1 MKILY
6 SWLKDFIE
14 IDLTPEELAKK
25 LTDLG
30 IEVASVET
38 AGADFEGVYVAQI
51 TNIEDHPNSDHLH
64 LVTLDRGNG
73 VSQRVVCGAPNVA
86 VGQKVPL
93 ARVGARLGKIVL
105 KPAVIRG
112 VESEG
117 MICSSDELGL
127 THTRAHG
134 ILVLDENLPL
144 GTDVSTLYG
153 KADSILELEITSN
166 RPDLLSHWGVAR
178 ELGVLLNKPVK
189 LPEIKDIAGQ
199 GKSLDIEIQNTEG
212 CGRYI
217 GRIIRGVKN
226 AESPEWMK
234 ERLAAMGLNP
244 KNALVDVTN
253 YVMFELGNPLHAF
266 DLREVEGGKIIVRN
280 ANPGEKF
287 TVLGG
292 RELELTENCLM
303 IADEKKAT
311 ALAGIMGGLDS
322 GIKEDTQDIFI
333 EAAYFNPPT
342 INKTVKKFAIS
353 SDSSQRFERGTDIEG
368 AMLAMRRASELLVQI
383 CGGTASEINDV
394 YAQPFENKT
403 VTFTPAEINAILGAN
418 ISQDKLKDIFG
429 HLSATFDAS
438 SSVWKFKAPTHRR
451 DLNHKWDLAEEAAR
465 FAGYDQIP
473 VSATRAHVIFADNPK
488 GIDLGKI
495 YANMLIGA
503 GFCECKNIDFIGE
516 KELQLLGTDAKFC
529 IRVKNALAQGW
540 DYLRPTLLASL
551 IKNVESNL
559 RFGNT
564 NLKLFETSKTFQ
576 NMKGFPVENY
586 TVAGVLTGNVE
597 ADKFFGLPSRP
608 VDFYWLKGLVQTV
621 VGQADGVSF
630 TPSKNV
636 PVYMHP
642 KISMDILQGGKVIGV
657 FGKLHPLTLK
667 AFGVKTADVW
677 AFEFATKQL
686 EKNYSARDF
695 KPAVD
700 VAVFP
705 PSLRDLSVVLGS
717 DVTYAQITS
726 ALDKTALDVEM
737 TYHLID
743 VYQGEHLPTGKKSVT
758 FSLAFS
764 KTDGTLKDKEID
776 GAFNRIVDQL
786 KTQVGAELR

>member
-14 IDLTPEELAKK
+14 LDLSPEELAKK

-30 IEVASVET
+30 IEVASLET
-38 AGADFEGVYVAQI
+38 TGADFEGVHVAQI
-51 TNIEDHPNSDHLH
+51 IKIEDHPNSDHLH
-64 LVTLDRGNG
+64 LVTLDKGNG
-73 VSQRVVCGAPNVA
+73 VTQRVVCGAPNVA

-93 ARVGARLGKIVL
+93 AKVGARLGKIVL

-153 KADSILELEITSN
+153 KADTIFELEITSN
-166 RPDLLSHWGVAR
+166 RPDLLSHLGVAR
-178 ELGVLLNKPVK
+178 ELGALLNKPVK
-189 LPEIKDIAGQ
+189 LPAIKDIPGQ
-199 GKSLDIEIQNTEG
+199 GKALDVKIQNPEG
-212 CGRYI
+212 CSRYI

-244 KNALVDVTN
+244 KNALVDITN

-266 DLREVEGGKIIVRN
+266 DLREVEGGKVIVRN
-280 ANPGEKF
+280 AVHGEKF

-292 RELELTENCLM
+292 RELELTENCLL

-311 ALAGIMGGLDS
+311 ALAGIMGGANS

-353 SDSSQRFERGTDIEG
+353 SDSSQRFERGSDIEG
-368 AMLAMRRASELLVQI
+368 AMLAMRRASDLFVQL

-394 YAQPFENKT
+394 YAQKFENKT
-403 VTFTPAEINAILGAN
+403 VEFTPAEINAILGAN
-418 ISQDKLKDIFG
+418 IAEDKLKDIFAR
-429 HLSATFDAS
+429 LAAEFDAS
-438 SSVWKFKAPTHRR
+438 GEVWKFKAPTHRR

-473 VSATRAHVIFADNPK
+473 VSATRAHVVFADNPK
-488 GIDLGKI
+488 GIDLGKM
-495 YANMLIGA
+495 YANALIGA

-516 KELQLLGTDAKFC
+516 QDLKTMGADAKFC

-564 NLKLFETSKTFQ
+564 DLKLFETSKTFQ

-586 TVAGVLTGNVE
+586 TVAGVLTGNIE
-597 ADKFFGLPSRP
+597 EDKFFALPQRP
-608 VDFYWLKGLVQTV
+608 VDFYWLKGLMQTLL
-621 VGQADGVSF
+621 GRAEGVTF
-630 TPSKNV
+630 APSKTV

-642 KISMDILQGGKVIGV
+642 KISMDILQGGKAIGV

-667 AFGVKTADVW
+667 AFGVKTSEVW

-695 KPAVD
+695 KPAAD

-705 PSLRDLSVVLGS
+705 PSLRDLSVVLPS
-717 DVTYAQITS
+717 EVTYAQITS
-726 ALDKTALDVEM
+726 ALDKTPLDVALS
-737 TYHLID
+737 YHLID
-743 VYQGEHLPTGKKSVT
+743 VYQGEHLPAGKKSVT

-764 KTDGTLKDKEID
+764 KPDGTLKDKEID
-776 GAFNRIVDQL
+776 MAFNRIVEQL

>member
-14 IDLTPEELAKK
+14 LDLSPEELAKK

-38 AGADFEGVYVAQI
+38 TGADFEGVYVAQI
-51 TNIEDHPNSDHLH
+51 TQIENHPNSDHLH

-93 ARVGARLGKIVL
+93 ARVGARLGKIVM

-134 ILVLDENLPL
+134 ILVLDEKLEL

-153 KADSILELEITSN
+153 KPDTVFELEITSN
-166 RPDLLSHWGVAR
+166 RPDLLSHLGVAR

-189 LPEIKDIAGQ
+189 LPEIKNIKGEGTA
-199 GKSLDIEIQNTEG
+199 LPVEIQNQEG

-266 DLREVEGGKIIVRN
+266 DLREVEGGKVIVRN
-280 ANPGEKF
+280 AKPGEKF
-287 TVLGG
+287 TVLNG
-292 RELELTENCLM
+292 RELELTENCLL

-311 ALAGIMGGLDS
+311 ALAGIMGGANS
-322 GIKEDTQDIFI
+322 GVKDDTQDIFI

-368 AMLAMRRASELLVQI
+368 ALLAMQRASDLFVQI

-394 YAQPFENKT
+394 YPQKFENKT
-403 VTFTPAEINAILGAN
+403 VEFTPAEINAILGAN
-418 ISQDKLKDIFG
+418 IPDEKLKDIFNR
-429 HLSATFDAS
+429 LAAKFDAS
-438 SSVWKFKAPTHRR
+438 GAVWKFQAPTHRR

-473 VSATRAHVIFADNPK
+473 VSATRAHVTFTDNPK

-495 YANMLIGA
+495 YANALIGA

-516 KELQLLGTDAKFC
+516 KELKLFGADEKFC

-540 DYLRPTLLASL
+540 DYLRPTLLPSL

-559 RFGNT
+559 RFGN
-564 NLKLFETSKTFQ
+564 NDLKLFETSKTFQ

-586 TVAGVLTGNVE
+586 TVAGVLTGSIEEN
-597 ADKFFGLPSRP
+597 KFFGLPSRP
-608 VDFYWLKGLVQTV
+608 VDFYWLKGLLQTV
-621 VGQADGVSF
+621 LQKADVTF
-630 TPSKNV
+630 MPSKNV

-642 KISMDILQGGKVIGV
+642 KISMDIVQGGKAIGV
-657 FGKLHPLTLK
+657 FGKIHPLTLK
-667 AFGVKTADVW
+667 AMGVKTSEVW
-677 AFEFATKQL
+677 AFEFATKQI

-695 KPAVD
+695 KPAAD

-705 PSLRDLSVVLGS
+705 PSLRDLSVVLNE

-726 ALDKTALDVEM
+726 ALDKTPLDVELA
-737 TYHLID
+737 YHLID
-743 VYQGEHLPTGKKSVT
+743 VYQGKNLPQGKKSVT
-758 FSLAFS
+758 FNLAFS
-764 KTDGTLKDKEID
+764 KKDGTLKDKEID
-776 GAFNRIVDQL
+776 AAFTRIVEQL

>member
-726 ALDKTALDVEM
+726 ALDKTALDVE
-737 TYHLID
+737 
-743 VYQGEHLPTGKKSVT
+743 
-758 FSLAFS
+758 
-764 KTDGTLKDKEID
+764 
-776 GAFNRIVDQL
+776 
-786 KTQVGAELR
+786 

>member
-6 SWLKDFIE
+6 SWLKDFIDL
-14 IDLTPEELAKK
+14 DLTPEELAKK

-30 IEVASVET
+30 IEVASVEKT
-38 AGADFEGVYVAQI
+38 GADFEGVHVAQI
-51 TNIEDHPNSDHLH
+51 IKIDNHPNSDHLH

-73 VSQRVVCGAPNVA
+73 VTQRVVCGAPNVA

-93 ARVGARLGKIVL
+93 ARVGARLGKIVM

-117 MICSSDELGL
+117 MICSSDDLGL

-153 KADSILELEITSN
+153 KADTIFELEITSN

-189 LPEIKDIAGQ
+189 LPAINDIPGQ
-199 GKSLDIEIQNTEG
+199 GKALDVEIQNAEG

-266 DLREVEGGKIIVRN
+266 DLREVEGNKVIVRN
-280 ANPGEKF
+280 AQAGEKF

-292 RELELTENCLM
+292 RELELTENCLL

-322 GIKEDTQDIFI
+322 GIKDDTQDIFI

-368 AMLAMRRASELLVQI
+368 ALLAMRRASDLFVQI
-383 CGGTASEINDV
+383 CGGIASEINDV
-394 YAQPFENKT
+394 YPQQFENKT
-403 VTFTPAEINAILGAN
+403 VDFTPAEINAILGAN
-418 ISQDKLKDIFG
+418 IPDEKLKEIFAR
-429 HLSATFDAS
+429 LAAQFDAS
-438 SSVWKFKAPTHRR
+438 GDVWHFKAPTHRR

-465 FAGYDQIP
+465 FAGYDNIP
-473 VSATRAHVIFADNPK
+473 VSATRAHVVFADNPK

-495 YANMLIGA
+495 YANALIGA
-503 GFCECKNIDFIGE
+503 GFCECKNIDFVGE
-516 KELQLLGTDAKFC
+516 TDLKTMGADPKFC

-540 DYLRPTLLASL
+540 DYLRPTLLPSL

-559 RFGNT
+559 RFGNA
-564 NLKLFETSKTFQ
+564 NLKLFEASKTFQ

-586 TVAGVLTGNVE
+586 TVAGVLCGNIEV
-597 ADKFFGLPSRP
+597 DKFFGLPQRP
-608 VDFYWLKGLVQTV
+608 VDFYWLKGLLQTV
-621 VGQADGVSF
+621 LTKADVTF
-630 TPSKNV
+630 APSKNA

-642 KISMDILQGGKVIGV
+642 KISMDILQSGKVIGV
-657 FGKLHPLTLK
+657 FGALHPLTLK
-667 AFGVKTADVW
+667 AYGIKNAEVW
-677 AFEFATKQL
+677 AFEFATKQI

-695 KPAVD
+695 KPAQN

-705 PSLRDLSVVLGS
+705 PSLRDLSVVLDS
-717 DVTYAQITS
+717 AVTYAQITS
-726 ALDKTALDVEM
+726 ALDKTPLDVELS
-737 TYHLID
+737 YHLID
-743 VYQGEHLPTGKKSVT
+743 VYQGEHLPQGKKSVT

-764 KTDGTLKDKEID
+764 KQDGTLKDKEID
-776 GAFNRIVDQL
+776 GAFNRIVEQL

>member
-14 IDLTPEELAKK
+14 LDLTPEELVKK
-25 LTDLG
+25 LTNLG

-38 AGADFEGVYVAQI
+38 TGADFEGVYVAQI
-51 TNIEDHPNSDHLH
+51 TKIENHPNSDHLH

-93 ARVGARLGKIVL
+93 ALVGARLGKIVL
-105 KPAVIRG
+105 KPAIIRG

-153 KADSILELEITSN
+153 EPDSLFELEITSN
-166 RPDLLSHWGVAR
+166 RPDLLSHLGVAR

-189 LPEIKDIAGQ
+189 LPEIKEVPCQ
-199 GKSLDIEIQNTEG
+199 GNALSIEIQNPEE

-226 AESPEWMK
+226 VPSPEWMQK
-234 ERLAAMGLNP
+234 RLVAMGLNP
-244 KNALVDVTN
+244 KNALVDITN
-253 YVMFELGNPLHAF
+253 YTMFELGHPLHAF
-266 DLREVEGGKIIVRN
+266 DLRQVEGGKVIVRN
-280 ANPGEKF
+280 AQPGEKF

-292 RELELTENCLM
+292 RELELTENCLL
-303 IADEKKAT
+303 ISDGEKAT
-311 ALAGIMGGLDS
+311 ALAGIMGGLNS
-322 GIKEDTQDIFI
+322 GIQEDTQDIFI

-368 AMLAMRRASELLVQI
+368 ALLAMRRASDLFVSI
-383 CGGTASEINDV
+383 CGGTASQINDV
-394 YAQPFENKT
+394 YPEKFENQT
-403 VTFTPAEINAILGAN
+403 VRFTPGEINAILGT
-418 ISQDKLKDIFG
+418 SLPDEKLKDIFAR
-429 HLSATFDAS
+429 LAAAFDTSAE
-438 SSVWKFKAPTHRR
+438 VWTFKAPTHRR

-473 VSATRAHVIFADNPK
+473 VSATRAHVVFADNPK
-488 GIDLGKI
+488 GIDLGKR
-495 YANMLIGA
+495 YAGALIGA
-503 GFCECKNIDFIGE
+503 GFCECKNIDFVGE
-516 KELQLLGTDAKFC
+516 KELKLFAADPKFC

-540 DYLRPTLLASL
+540 DYLRPTLLPSL
-551 IKNVESNL
+551 LKNIESNL
-559 RFGNT
+559 RFGNVD
-564 NLKLFETSKTFQ
+564 LKLFETSKTFQ

-586 TVAGVLTGNVE
+586 TVAGILCGNVE
-597 ADKFFGLPSRP
+597 EEKFFASASRP
-608 VDFYWLKGLVQTV
+608 VDFYWLKGLMQMLLSN
-621 VGQADGVSF
+621 ADVTF
-630 TPSKNV
+630 VPSKKA
-636 PVYMHP
+636 PAYMHP

-667 AFGVKTADVW
+667 AFDVKISEVW
-677 AFEFATKQL
+677 CFEFATKQL
-686 EKNYSARDF
+686 EKNYSAQDF
-695 KPAVD
+695 KPAEA

-705 PSLRDLSVVLGS
+705 PSLRDLSVVLNA

-726 ALDKTALDVEM
+726 ALDKTPLDVELG
-737 TYHLID
+737 YHLID
-743 VYQGEHLPTGKKSVT
+743 VYQGEHLPEGKKSVT

-764 KTDGTLKDKEID
+764 KKDGTLKDTEID
-776 GAFNRIVDQL
+776 NAFKRIVEQL
-786 KTQVGAELR
+786 ATHVGAQLR

>member
-6 SWLKDFIE
+6 SWLKDFIDL
-14 IDLTPEELAKK
+14 DLTPEELAKK

-30 IEVASVET
+30 IEVASVEKT
-38 AGADFEGVYVAQI
+38 GADFEGVHVAQI
-51 TNIEDHPNSDHLH
+51 IKIDNHPNSDHLH

-73 VSQRVVCGAPNVA
+73 VTQRVVCGAPNVA

-93 ARVGARLGKIVL
+93 ARVGARLGKIVM

-117 MICSSDELGL
+117 MICASDELGL

-153 KADSILELEITSN
+153 KADTIFELEITSN

-189 LPEIKDIAGQ
+189 LPAINDIPGQ
-199 GKSLDIEIQNTEG
+199 GKALDVEIQNAEG

-266 DLREVEGGKIIVRN
+266 DLREVEGNKVIVRN
-280 ANPGEKF
+280 AQAGEKF

-292 RELELTENCLM
+292 RELELTENCLL

-322 GIKEDTQDIFI
+322 GIKDDTQDIFI

-368 AMLAMRRASELLVQI
+368 ALLAMRRASDLFVQI
-383 CGGTASEINDV
+383 CGGIASEINDV
-394 YAQPFENKT
+394 YPQQFENKT
-403 VTFTPAEINAILGAN
+403 VDFTPAEINAILGAN
-418 ISQDKLKDIFG
+418 IPDEKLKEIFAR
-429 HLSATFDAS
+429 LAAQFDAS
-438 SSVWKFKAPTHRR
+438 GDVWHFKAPTHRR

-465 FAGYDQIP
+465 FAGYDNIP
-473 VSATRAHVIFADNPK
+473 VSATRAHVVFADNPK

-495 YANMLIGA
+495 YANALIGA
-503 GFCECKNIDFIGE
+503 GFCECKNIDFVGE
-516 KELQLLGTDAKFC
+516 TDLKTMGADPKFC

-540 DYLRPTLLASL
+540 DYLRPTLLPSL

-559 RFGNT
+559 RFGNA
-564 NLKLFETSKTFQ
+564 NLKLFEASKTFQ

-586 TVAGVLTGNVE
+586 TVAGVLCGNIEV
-597 ADKFFGLPSRP
+597 DKFFGLPQRP
-608 VDFYWLKGLVQTV
+608 VDFYWLKGLLQTV
-621 VGQADGVSF
+621 LTKADVTF
-630 TPSKNV
+630 APSKNA

-642 KISMDILQGGKVIGV
+642 KISMDILQSGKVIGV
-657 FGKLHPLTLK
+657 FGALHPLTLK
-667 AFGVKTADVW
+667 AYGIKNAEVW
-677 AFEFATKQL
+677 AFEFATKQI

-695 KPAVD
+695 KPAQN

-705 PSLRDLSVVLGS
+705 PSLRDLSVVLDS
-717 DVTYAQITS
+717 AVTYAQITS
-726 ALDKTALDVEM
+726 ALDKTPLDVELS
-737 TYHLID
+737 YHLID
-743 VYQGEHLPTGKKSVT
+743 VYQGEHLPQGKKSVT

-764 KTDGTLKDKEID
+764 KQDGTLKDKEID
-776 GAFNRIVDQL
+776 GAFNRIVEQL

>member
-14 IDLTPEELAKK
+14 LDETPEELAQK
-25 LTDLG
+25 LTGLG
-30 IEVASVET
+30 IEVAAMEKT
-38 AGADFEGVYVAQI
+38 GADFEGVYVAQI
-51 TNIEDHPNSDHLH
+51 TKIEDHPNSDHLH
-64 LVTLDRGNG
+64 LVTLDKGNG
-73 VSQRVVCGAPNVA
+73 QTQRVVCGAPNVA

-93 ARVGARLGKIVL
+93 ARVGARLGKVVL

-153 KADSILELEITSN
+153 KADTVFELEITSN
-166 RPDLLSHWGVAR
+166 RPDLLSHLGVAR

-189 LPEIKDIAGQ
+189 LPEIKDIPGQ
-199 GKSLDIEIQNTEG
+199 GKALDVQIQNAEG

-226 AESPEWMK
+226 VESPEWMK

-244 KNALVDVTN
+244 KNAPVDITN

-266 DLREVEGGKIIVRN
+266 DLREVEGGKVIVRN
-280 ANPGEKF
+280 ATPGEKF

-292 RELELTENCLM
+292 RELKLTENCLL

-311 ALAGIMGGLDS
+311 ALAGIMGGQNS
-322 GIKEDTQDIFI
+322 GIKDDTQDIFL

-368 AMLAMRRASELLVQI
+368 AMLAMRRASELFVQI
-383 CGGTASEINDV
+383 CDGTASEINDV
-394 YAQPFENKT
+394 YARKFENKT
-403 VTFTPAEINAILGAN
+403 VEFTPAEINAILGAN
-418 ISQDKLKDIFG
+418 IPDEKLKDIFARLAARFEANG
-429 HLSATFDAS
+429 N
-438 SSVWKFKAPTHRR
+438 VWHFRAPTHRR

-473 VSATRAHVIFADNPK
+473 VSTTRAHLTFADNPK

-495 YANMLIGA
+495 YAHALIGA
-503 GFCECKNIDFIGE
+503 GFCECKNIDFVGE
-516 KELQLLGTDAKFC
+516 KELKLFGVNPSFC
-529 IRVKNALAQGW
+529 IRLNNALAQGW
-540 DYLRPTLLASL
+540 DYLRPTLLPSL

-559 RFGNT
+559 RFGNAD
-564 NLKLFETSKTFQ
+564 LKLFETSKTFQ

-586 TVAGVLTGNVE
+586 TVAGVLCGNIE
-597 ADKFFGLPSRP
+597 EDKFFGFPSHP
-608 VDFYWLKGLVQTV
+608 VDFYWLKGLL
-621 VGQADGVSF
+621 QALLCRAEVTF
-630 TPSKNV
+630 APSKTA

-642 KISMDILQGGKVIGV
+642 KISMDIVQGGKVIGV

-667 AFGVKTADVW
+667 ALGVKTSEVW

-695 KPAVD
+695 KPAQD

-705 PSLRDLSVVLGS
+705 PSLRDLSVVLNA
-717 DVTYAQITS
+717 DVTYAQLTGV
-726 ALDKTALDVEM
+726 LDKTPLDVQLN
-737 TYHLID
+737 YHLID
-743 VYQGEHLPTGKKSVT
+743 VYQGEHLPQGKKSVT

-764 KTDGTLKDKEID
+764 KKDGTLKDKEID
-776 GAFNRIVDQL
+776 TAFNRIVEQL
-786 KTQVGAELR
+786 KTHVGAELR

>member
-14 IDLTPEELAKK
+14 LDLTPEELAKK

-30 IEVASVET
+30 IEVASMEKT
-38 AGADFEGVYVAQI
+38 GADFEGVHVAQI
-51 TNIEDHPNSDHLH
+51 IKIENHPNSDHLH

-73 VSQRVVCGAPNVA
+73 VTQRVVCGAPNVA

-93 ARVGARLGKIVL
+93 ARVGARLGKIVM

-134 ILVLDENLPL
+134 ILVLDENLSL

-153 KADSILELEITSN
+153 KADTVFELEITSN
-166 RPDLLSHWGVAR
+166 RPDLLSHLGVAR

-189 LPEIKDIAGQ
+189 LPEIKDVACQ
-199 GKSLDIEIQNTEG
+199 GKALEVEIQNAEG

-226 AESPEWMK
+226 AQSPEWMK

-266 DLREVEGGKIIVRN
+266 DLREVEGNKIIVRN
-280 ANPGEKF
+280 AAAGEKF

-292 RELELTENCLM
+292 RELELTENCLL

-311 ALAGIMGGLDS
+311 ALAGIMGGQDS

-368 AMLAMRRASELLVQI
+368 ALLAMRRASELFVQI

-394 YAQPFENKT
+394 YPQKFENKT
-403 VTFTPAEINAILGAN
+403 VEFTPAEINAILGAD
-418 ISQDKLKDIFG
+418 IPEEKLKDIFAR
-429 HLSATFDAS
+429 LAAQFDAGG
-438 SSVWKFKAPTHRR
+438 SVWKFRAPTHRR

-465 FAGYDQIP
+465 FAGYDNIP
-473 VSATRAHVIFADNPK
+473 VSATRAHVTFADNPK

-495 YANMLIGA
+495 YANALIGA
-503 GFCECKNIDFIGE
+503 GFCECKNIDFVGE
-516 KELQLLGTDAKFC
+516 EDLKTMGADPKFC

-540 DYLRPTLLASL
+540 DYLRPTLLPSL

-559 RFGNT
+559 RFGNA

-576 NMKGFPVENY
+576 NIKGFPVENY
-586 TVAGVLTGNVE
+586 TVAGVLTGTVE
-597 ADKFFGLPSRP
+597 ADKFFGLPQRP
-608 VDFYWLKGLVQTV
+608 VDFYWLKGLMQTV
-621 VGQADGVSF
+621 LTKADVTF
-630 TPSKNV
+630 APSKNV

-642 KISMDILQGGKVIGV
+642 KISVDILQGGKVIGV
-657 FGKLHPLTLK
+657 FGGLHPLTLK
-667 AFGVKTADVW
+667 AFGIKNAEVW
-677 AFEFATKQL
+677 AFEFATKQI

-695 KPAVD
+695 KPAQD

-705 PSLRDLSVVLGS
+705 PSLRDLSVVLNGTT
-717 DVTYAQITS
+717 TYAQIAS
-726 ALDKTALDVEM
+726 ALDKTPLDVEL

-743 VYQGEHLPTGKKSVT
+743 VYQGEHLPQGKKSVT

-764 KTDGTLKDKEID
+764 KKDGTLKDKEID
-776 GAFNRIVDQL
+776 SAFKRIVDQL
-786 KTQVGAELR
+786 KAQVGAELR

>member
-6 SWLKDFIE
+6 SWLKDFIDA
-14 IDLTPEELAKK
+14 DLTPEELAKK

-30 IEVASVET
+30 IEVASFEKT
-38 AGADFEGVYVAQI
+38 GADFEGVHVAQI
-51 TNIEDHPNSDHLH
+51 IKIDNHPNSDHLH

-73 VSQRVVCGAPNVA
+73 VTQRVVCGAPNVA

-93 ARVGARLGKIVL
+93 ARVGARLGKIVM

-134 ILVLDENLPL
+134 ILVLDEKIPL

-153 KADSILELEITSN
+153 KADTVFELEITSN
-166 RPDLLSHWGVAR
+166 RPDLLSHLGVAR

-189 LPEIKDIAGQ
+189 LPEIKDIPGQ
-199 GKSLDIEIQNTEG
+199 GKALSVEIQNAEG

-244 KNALVDVTN
+244 KNALVDITN

-266 DLREVEGGKIIVRN
+266 DLREVEGGKVIVRN
-280 ANPGEKF
+280 AIAGEKF

-292 RELELTENCLM
+292 RELELTENCLL

-311 ALAGIMGGLDS
+311 ALAGIMGGKDS
-322 GIKEDTQDIFI
+322 GIKEDTTDIFI

-368 AMLAMRRASELLVQI
+368 ALLAMRRASELFVQI

-394 YAQPFENKT
+394 YPQKFENKT
-403 VTFTPAEINAILGAN
+403 VDFTPAEINAILGAD
-418 ISQDKLKDIFG
+418 IPEEKLKDIFSR
-429 HLSATFDAS
+429 LAAQFDANGE
-438 SSVWKFKAPTHRR
+438 VWHFKAPTHRR

-465 FAGYDQIP
+465 FAGYDNIP
-473 VSATRAHVIFADNPK
+473 VSATRAHVVFADNPK
-488 GIDLGKI
+488 GIDLGKM
-495 YANMLIGA
+495 YASALIGA

-516 KELQLLGTDAKFC
+516 KELKLFGAGEKFC

-540 DYLRPTLLASL
+540 DYLRPTLLPSL

-586 TVAGVLTGNVE
+586 TVAGVLTGEVE
-597 ADKFFGLPSRP
+597 ENKFFGLPSRP
-608 VDFYWLKGLVQTV
+608 VDFYWVKGLL
-621 VGQADGVSF
+621 QALLCRADVTF
-630 TPSKNV
+630 APSKNV

-667 AFGVKTADVW
+667 AFGIKTAEVW
-677 AFEFATKQL
+677 AFELATKQL

-695 KPAVD
+695 RPAAD
-700 VAVFP
+700 IAVFP
-705 PSLRDLSVVLGS
+705 PSLRDLSVVLNE
-717 DVTYAQITS
+717 DVSYAQITS
-726 ALDKTALDVEM
+726 ALDKTPLDVDLA
-737 TYHLID
+737 YHLID
-743 VYQGEHLPTGKKSVT
+743 VYQGEHLPAGKKSVT

-764 KTDGTLKDKEID
+764 KKDGTLKDKEID
-776 GAFNRIVDQL
+776 TAFERIVTQL

>member
-6 SWLKDFIE
+6 SWLKDFIDV
-14 IDLTPEELAKK
+14 DLAPEELAKK

-30 IEVASVET
+30 IEVASMET
-38 AGADFEGVYVAQI
+38 TGADFEGVHVAQI
-51 TNIEDHPNSDHLH
+51 IKIEDHPNSDHLH
-64 LVTLDRGNG
+64 LVTLDKGNG
-73 VSQRVVCGAPNVA
+73 VTQRVVCGAPNVA

-93 ARVGARLGKIVL
+93 ANVGARLGKIVL

-153 KADSILELEITSN
+153 KADTIFELEITSN
-166 RPDLLSHWGVAR
+166 RPDLLSHLGVAR

-189 LPEIKDIAGQ
+189 LPAIKEIAGQ
-199 GKSLDIEIQNTEG
+199 GKALEVEIQNPEG

-244 KNALVDVTN
+244 KNALVDITN

-266 DLREVEGGKIIVRN
+266 DLREVEGGKVIVRN
-280 ANPGEKF
+280 ATAGEKF

-292 RELELTENCLM
+292 RELELTENCLL

-311 ALAGIMGGLDS
+311 ALAGIMGGLNS
-322 GIKEDTQDIFI
+322 GIKDDTQDIFI

-368 AMLAMRRASELLVQI
+368 ALLAMRRASDLFVQI
-383 CGGTASEINDV
+383 CGGTASEMNDV
-394 YAQPFENKT
+394 YPQTFVNKT
-403 VTFTPAEINAILGAN
+403 VQFTPAEINAILGAD
-418 ISQDKLKDIFG
+418 IPQEKLKDIFSR
-429 HLSATFDAS
+429 LAAQFDAS
-438 SSVWKFKAPTHRR
+438 GEVWKFTAPTHRR

-473 VSATRAHVIFADNPK
+473 VSATRAHVVFADNPK
-488 GIDLGKI
+488 GIDLGKM
-495 YANMLIGA
+495 YAHALIGA

-516 KELQLLGTDAKFC
+516 KELKLFGADAKFC

-540 DYLRPTLLASL
+540 DYLRPTLLPSL
-551 IKNVESNL
+551 VKNVESNL
-559 RFGNT
+559 RFGNSD
-564 NLKLFETSKTFQ
+564 LKLFETSKTFQ

-586 TVAGVLTGNVE
+586 TVAGVLCGNVE
-597 ADKFFGLPSRP
+597 EDKFFGLPSHP
-608 VDFYWLKGLVQTV
+608 VDFYWLKGLLQSVLSK
-621 VGQADGVSF
+621 ADVTF
-630 TPSKNV
+630 APSKKA

-657 FGKLHPLTLK
+657 FGKFHPLTLK
-667 AFGVKTADVW
+667 TLGVKTSEVW
-677 AFEFATKQL
+677 GFEFATKQI

-695 KPAVD
+695 KPAAE

-705 PSLRDLSVVLGS
+705 PSLRDLSVVLGA
-717 DVTYAQITS
+717 DITYAQITS
-726 ALDKTALDVEM
+726 ALDKTPLDVALS
-737 TYHLID
+737 YHLID

-764 KTDGTLKDKEID
+764 KKDGTLKDTEID
-776 GAFNRIVDQL
+776 NAFARIVEQL